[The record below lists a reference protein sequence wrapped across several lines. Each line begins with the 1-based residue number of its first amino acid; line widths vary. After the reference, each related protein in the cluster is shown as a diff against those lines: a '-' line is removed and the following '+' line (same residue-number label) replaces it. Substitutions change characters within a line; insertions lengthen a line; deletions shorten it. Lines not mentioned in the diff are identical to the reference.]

1 MRIIKKDKNP
11 KNLEKIQERQSSQL
25 KAEEKVDLTLS
36 DTVEENLEK
45 FKAFLEDSS
54 DAVFR
59 EFKLGSQGIPCALI
73 YIDGLVN
80 NAVINEYILKPL
92 MYEITL
98 LEKTMD
104 EAVDK
109 NNAYEFV
116 KESAV
121 AIGEI
126 KEAATLD
133 RSMLLVMSGEV
144 ALIVEGSNKILVLN
158 ARGWPSRGV
167 SQPDTEGSIRGPKD
181 AFTETL
187 RVNTALLRRK

>member
-59 EFKLGSQGIPCALI
+59 EFKLGTQGIPCALI

-80 NAVINEYILKPL
+80 NAVINEY
-92 MYEITL
+92 
-98 LEKTMD
+98 
-104 EAVDK
+104 V
-109 NNAYEFV
+109 
-116 KESAV
+116 
-121 AIGEI
+121 
-126 KEAATLD
+126 
-133 RSMLLVMSGEV
+133 
-144 ALIVEGSNKILVLN
+144 
-158 ARGWPSRGV
+158 
-167 SQPDTEGSIRGPKD
+167 
-181 AFTETL
+181 
-187 RVNTALLRRK
+187 